1 MKLNRLFILL
11 LFTAL
16 TAFKANNLP
25 ELFTAQLTRAQMT
38 FTLPEGYTEVPLVKN
53 SQMNYEF
60 ALKYPG
66 KNFEVRYAIRPMDTL
81 LLQFAAS
88 EKSKKPGDVNISP
101 NKLYGAL
108 YQATVLN
115 IAGTGVLPQ
124 ISAFDKTAVK
134 NEFNADWGATSVCVP
149 GGAFGKGY
157 KYCLA
162 IAIHKDNIGDAYCF
176 YLGDNQ
182 QDMQSLIEPIFHALK
197 FK

>member
-1 MKLNRLFILL
+1 MKLKL
-11 LFTAL
+11 LFTVLLFITL
-16 TAFKANNLP
+16 TAFKADNLP
-25 ELFTAQLTRAQMT
+25 PLFSSLLTRAQMT
-38 FTLPEGYTEVPLVKN
+38 FVAPEGYTEVQPVQN
-53 SQMNYEF
+53 GQMNYEY

-66 KNFEVRYAIRPMDTL
+66 KNFEVRYAIRPLDTL
-81 LLQFAAS
+81 LQQFLTE
-88 EKSKKPGDVNISP
+88 EKNKKPGDVNISP
-101 NKLYGAL
+101 NKLYSAL
-108 YQATVLN
+108 YKATVLN

-134 NEFNADWGATSVCVP
+134 NEFNADWGATSVCAP
-149 GGAFGKGY
+149 GGTFGKGY

-182 QDMQSLIEPIFHALK
+182 QDMQSLIEPIFHALR